1 MFLLQP
7 KFLVHT
13 YILSCNLTWNTAS
26 MRLCTIF
33 LNCIWSK
40 LTFHVSVYFSSRK
53 QLSCFLFFWRP
64 IFLNGSSHQLGSR
77 KSLPP
82 GEESMLFFFA
92 VQCDL
97 IWIAPKLY
105 KIVPDYLYEIFWPA
119 MLVSMY
125 NYHVN
130 RKLHHAFK
138 AEWDDGDCRGCGWS
152 NLYTLF
158 FLTCHR
164 KIWELWQCLSLSH

>member
-1 MFLLQP
+1 MKYSQHETLYHFLKLYMKQTDFPCLCILQQQ
-7 KFLVHT
+7 KTV
-13 YILSCNLTWNTAS
+13 
-26 MRLCTIF
+26 
-33 LNCIWSK
+33 
-40 LTFHVSVYFSSRK
+40 
-53 QLSCFLFFWRP
+53 QSCFLFFWRP

-125 NYHVN
+125 DYHVN

-138 AEWDDGDCRGCGWS
+138 AEWDGGGCRGCGWS
-152 NLYTLF
+152 NIYTLF

-164 KIWELWQCLSLSH
+164 KIWELWQCLNLSH